1 MGLDFGG
8 LAGLWLAPLK
18 RISLPVFGGITGVI
32 NIYACGFHHV
42 AFSDEGSLELTNVPP
57 QRGQLFER
65 LISNQVGLPAE
76 LKHINKRR
84 KRN

>member
-1 MGLDFGG
+1 MSLDFGG
-8 LAGLWLAPLK
+8 LAGLWSAPLK
-18 RISLPVFGGITGVI
+18 WISLPVFGGIAGVI
-32 NIYACGFHHV
+32 TIYTCG
-42 AFSDEGSLELTNVPP
+42 LPP
-57 QRGQLFER
+57 GNPQQWGFAGAHKCLSSVRTAFER